1 MVFFLSR
8 KAQIQSRPKRLRLTN
23 WPQRAI
29 VTAVI
34 TLTLSACAIHRP
46 PPPDLSA
53 SWPQRLQAL
62 KALNNWSF
70 NGRLGIR
77 AGDESWTATL
87 RWQQH
92 GDQYDIHISAPLGQ
106 GAARLHGNTHNVTI
120 ELPDKAPLR
129 AENAEALLHAQLGWS
144 VPVAGMRHWLAGRP
158 DPQLG
163 TEIMELDDMGR
174 LSQLRQAGWNIE
186 YRRYATADQFD
197 LPRKIEMVNGDL
209 RIRLV
214 VDHWQLQ
221 GG

>member
-1 MVFFLSR
+1 M
-8 KAQIQSRPKRLRLTN
+8 K
-23 WPQRAI
+23 WPQTAI
-29 VTAVI
+29 PIVI
-34 TLTLSACAIHRP
+34 VSLALTACATHRP
-46 PPPDLSA
+46 PPVDLSA

-62 KALNNWSF
+62 KTLNNWSF

-77 AGDESWTATL
+77 AGDEAWNATL

-92 GDQYDIHISAPLGQ
+92 NDQYDIHISAPLGQ
-106 GAARLHGNTHNVTI
+106 GAARLHGDTHNVTM
-120 ELPDKAPLR
+120 ELPDKAPLQ

-163 TEIMELDDMGR
+163 AEIMELDEMGR
-174 LSQLRQAGWNIE
+174 LSQLRQAGWTIE
-186 YRRYATADQFD
+186 YRRYATVDQFD

-209 RIRLV
+209 RVRLV

-221 GG
+221 EG